1 MSTMAETRVRITGG
15 VDTHRDV
22 NVAAALDERGALL
35 GTSEFATTTVGYRQ
49 LLAFLER
56 FGDVDRVGVEGTG
69 TYGAGLARHL
79 LDAGVPVIEVDRPN
93 RQRRRRAGKSDTTD
107 AISAARAAQ
116 SGEAATTAK
125 ARNGNVEKLR
135 VLRVA
140 RRSISKDR
148 VRAINQ
154 LRALIVTAP
163 PELRDQLAGLTAIG
177 VAQAAARFRVADP
190 TSDLGALKYAM
201 RSLGRRA
208 EALRAEAKE
217 LDKILRTLITDTAP
231 DLIARPGIG
240 VDAAGALLVA
250 AGDNPERMRTEAS
263 FAKLCAAAPM
273 EASSGLVTRHRLSR
287 AGNREANSALFMI
300 IINRMSRDEAT
311 QAYVNRRVAEG
322 KSKLEIIRCLK
333 RYVAREVYP
342 LLLQIDP

>member
-1 MSTMAETRVRITGG
+1 MSTMTETRVGITGG

-22 NVAAALDERGALL
+22 NVAAVLDERGALL

-49 LLAFLER
+49 LLAFLEH

-217 LDKILRTLITDTAP
+217 LDKILRTLIEATAP
-231 DLIARPGIG
+231 DLIARAGIG

-311 QAYVNRRVAEG
+311 KAYVNRRVAEG